1 MNNRGCLPILI
12 SILMLTACS
21 QFLQQAGE
29 GISTSEIDSSDLFI
43 PIDLRV
49 GYGMRSSQC
58 EVFFT
63 DPASPYANSIE
74 GGVDEVLAEAINTS
88 RISLDVAVYNLNLWS
103 IRDAL
108 LKAQRRGV
116 SIRVV
121 TDSDNL
127 DSDEIQDL
135 IAAGIP
141 VIGDRRESLMH
152 HKFVII
158 DRQEVWTGSMNF
170 TVSSAYYDNNNLIRI
185 HSEILAETYLQEF
198 EEMFI
203 DDLFGDMSRA
213 DTLHPSLSIAGQE
226 VEVYFSP
233 DDGVSARLVELLN
246 HAEDSIHFLAFSFTS
261 DDLGTAIRNK
271 SREGVVVA
279 GIMDDDQILTNQGT
293 EFDPFRAAQLDVFKD
308 QNRGSMHH
316 KVIIIDSEI
325 VITGSY
331 NFSRSA
337 EERNDENVLIYHSPA
352 IAEQYLFEFQRLY
365 DRVLLSP

>member
-1 MNNRGCLPILI
+1 MKNRGCLAILI
-12 SILMLTACS
+12 SIILLTACS
-21 QFLQQAGE
+21 QFLQQAGV
-29 GISTSEIDSSDLFI
+29 GISTSGTDSSNIFT
-43 PIDLRV
+43 PIDLRI
-49 GYGMRSSQC
+49 GYGMQSSQC
-58 EVFFT
+58 EIYFT
-63 DPASPYANSIE
+63 DPTSPYAYSIE
-74 GGVDEVLAEAINTS
+74 GGVDELLAEAINTS
-88 RISLDVAVYNLNLWS
+88 RISLDVAIYNLNLWS

-108 LKAQRRGV
+108 LRAQRRGV
-116 SIRVV
+116 TIRVV

-127 DSDEIQDL
+127 DRNEIQDL

-141 VIGDRRESLMH
+141 VVGDRRESLMH
-152 HKFVII
+152 HKFAII
-158 DRQEVWTGSMNF
+158 DRREIWTGSMNF

-185 HSEILAETYLQEF
+185 RSDMIAETYLQEF

-213 DTLHPSLSIAGQE
+213 DTLHPRLTIAGNE

-233 DDGVSARLVELLN
+233 DDGVSARLVDLLN
-246 HAEDSIHFLAFSFTS
+246 YAEDSIHFLAFSFTS
-261 DDLGTAIRNK
+261 DDLGAAIRTK

-293 EFDPFRAAQLDVFKD
+293 EFDPFRAARLDVYKD

-337 EERNDENVLIYHSPA
+337 EERNDENVLIFHSPA

-365 DRVLLSP
+365 DQVLLSP